1 MIKKLFNKMDEHK
14 ELLFEILVILLIV
27 LFSVSISPKTMQND
41 TYYTVKIGELIL
53 NNGIDMQDHFS
64 WIELPYTYPHWLYDV
79 IMYLIYS
86 VGGWLGIYISTCV
99 LSSVLGL
106 TIYKVN
112 KKISKNQIIS
122 FVITIGSMYLLKSY
136 IAARAQLVTFI
147 LFTIFIY
154 FIEKFLENKKMKYAV
169 GMIVISLLIAN
180 MHVATWPFIFVLF
193 MPYIAEWIICWIV
206 DFIVYQKYIV
216 LYCKIRIIFLKDD
229 LKNKKNINREQILNK
244 IELFKEKITNSN
256 KRAEKVKEIRAKEEK
271 YKIVMNKNSNI
282 KWLFLIIII
291 CALMGLITPIG
302 DTPFTYLYKTM
313 QGNTTSNINEH
324 LPLTLIKS
332 IPLMCTIVIVLSVLT
347 FTKAK
352 IRLSD
357 LFMISGLT
365 YLMFSSKRQST
376 MFVLIGGIIL
386 NRLIS
391 QLFEIYDI
399 CKIEK
404 LTKKYIGKFTAFV
417 LAAVIIIWSLN
428 YIRDVKD
435 DEYVSESSYPVQASE
450 WILENLDVNNIK
462 LFNQYNF
469 GSYLVF
475 KGIPV
480 FIDSRADL
488 YTPEFDG
495 RDRSIFNDFLN
506 SDNISTYYGNIFK
519 EYEITHVLIYK
530 GSKIAML
537 IRNADSEKYEEIYSD
552 DNFVI
557 YKVLSY

>member
-1 MIKKLFNKMDEHK
+1 MIKTFFSKINEHK
-14 ELLFEILVILLIV
+14 EFFFEILIILLII
-27 LFSVSISPKTMQND
+27 LFSFSVSPRTMQND

-64 WIELPYTYPHWLYDV
+64 WMELPYTYPHWLYDV

-112 KKISKNQIIS
+112 KKLNKNQIIS
-122 FVITIGSMYLLKSY
+122 FMITIGSMYLLKSY

-147 LFTIFIY
+147 LFTIFVY
-154 FIEKFLENKKMKYAV
+154 LIERFLENKKIKYAV
-169 GMIVISLLIAN
+169 GMIVISLIIAN
-180 MHVATWPFIFVLF
+180 IHVATWPFIFVLF
-193 MPYIAEWIICWIV
+193 LPYIAEWIMCWIV
-206 DFIVYQKYIV
+206 NFIVYQKYKF
-216 LYCKIRIIFLKDD
+216 LYYKLRIILLKDI
-229 LKNKKNINREQILNK
+229 LKNKKNID
-244 IELFKEKITNSN
+244 KEKVLDKIKSFE
-256 KRAEKVKEIRAKEEK
+256 EKIQNLNNRDEKIKKVRAKEEK
-271 YKIVMNKNSNI
+271 YKIVMNKNSNV
-282 KWLFLIIII
+282 KWLILVMII

-332 IPLMCTIVIVLSVLT
+332 IPLMCTIVIVLAVLT
-347 FTKAK
+347 FTKTK
-352 IRLSD
+352 IKLSD
-357 LFMISGLT
+357 LFMIAGLT

-391 QLFEIYDI
+391 QLFEVYDI
-399 CKIEK
+399 CKIEQ
-404 LTKKYIGKFTAFV
+404 LTKKYVGKFTAFV
-417 LAAVIIIWSLN
+417 LAAITIIWSLN

-450 WILENLDVNNIK
+450 WILENLDINNIK

-469 GSYLVF
+469 GSYLVY

-488 YTPEFDG
+488 YTPEFNG
-495 RDRSIFNDFLN
+495 KDRSIFNDFLN
-506 SDNISTYYGNIFK
+506 ADNMGSYYGNIFK

-557 YKVLSY
+557 FKVLSY

>member
-1 MIKKLFNKMDEHK
+1 MKKKL
-14 ELLFEILVILLIV
+14 IV
-27 LFSVSISPKTMQND
+27 
-41 TYYTVKIGELIL
+41 
-53 NNGIDMQDHFS
+53 
-64 WIELPYTYPHWLYDV
+64 
-79 IMYLIYS
+79 
-86 VGGWLGIYISTCV
+86 
-99 LSSVLGL
+99 
-106 TIYKVN
+106 
-112 KKISKNQIIS
+112 
-122 FVITIGSMYLLKSY
+122 VITIGSMYLLKSY

-154 FIEKFLENKKMKYAV
+154 FIEKFLETRKIKYAL
-169 GMIVISLLIAN
+169 GMITISLLVAN
-180 MHVATWPFIFVLF
+180 MHVATWPFLFVLF
-193 MPYIAEWIICWIV
+193 LPYIAEWITCWIV
-206 DFIVYQKYIV
+206 DDILYQKSLI
-216 LYCKIRIIFLKDD
+216 LYYKLRIIFLKDI
-229 LKNKKNINREQILNK
+229 LEKKKDIN
-244 IELFKEKITNSN
+244 KEKILSKIKLFDEKIEKVN
-256 KRAEKVKEIRAKEEK
+256 KRAKKVKEAREKEEK

-282 KWLFLIIII
+282 KWILLIMII
-291 CALMGLITPIG
+291 CVLMGFITPIG

-332 IPLMCTIVIVLSVLT
+332 MPLMCTIIIVLAVLT

-399 CKIEK
+399 CKIK
-404 LTKKYIGKFTAFV
+404 DLTKKYIGKFTAVV
-417 LAAVIIIWSLN
+417 LAGLTIILSLQ
-428 YIRDVKD
+428 YLKDVLD

-450 WILENLDVNNIK
+450 WMLENLDVNNIK

-488 YTPEFDG
+488 YTPEFNG

-552 DNFVI
+552 DNFVL